1 MSWLAGLKFYFL
13 GGKKQTIGS
22 QMEVY
27 EVLKVFQ
34 NMAGLQAS
42 EYRFMIVIQLV
53 KFIKL
58 PLSSYPVLGILV
70 FLISFSCLQTRI

>member
-1 MSWLAGLKFYFL
+1 MSWLAELKFYFL

-27 EVLKVFQ
+27 EVSKVFQ
-34 NMAGLQAS
+34 NMAVFQS
-42 EYRFMIVIQLV
+42 SDCHFMIAIQLV

-70 FLISFSCLQTRI
+70 F

>member
-1 MSWLAGLKFYFL
+1 MSWLAELKFYFL

-27 EVLKVFQ
+27 EVSKVFQ
-34 NMAGLQAS
+34 NMAVFQS
-42 EYRFMIVIQLV
+42 SDCHFMMV

-70 FLISFSCLQTRI
+70 F